1 MKMKILVFSH
11 EYPPVGGGGGR
22 VAQNLNRGLTKLG
35 YEIQVIST
43 HFGDLPTKS
52 DEDGILV
59 HRIHCYRREI
69 YKASFFSM
77 MLYVWRSFWKGL
89 SIIRQWKPDVLHAH
103 FAVPAGAPVWAISRL
118 TKIPYIITAHGG
130 DVPGAAP
137 EKTATWF
144 KFIMPFTH
152 PIWNQAVRIVAVSD
166 HFEQLA
172 RKYYP
177 VEMEVIPN
185 RFAFESIQVD
195 KLQPNQPP
203 VIIYAGRFSPEKNP
217 TMVVEALA
225 KLREFDWQAVM
236 LGDGTLMPDIQR
248 KIEKLKLK
256 SRIRLTG
263 WVSEQQVQEYFSK
276 SDILFM
282 PSLAEGLPLSA
293 LQGLAMGLAL
303 VLSRVGGCVNL
314 VKPGKNGFLVEPGD
328 LKGYIDALRELLSQP
343 NLIIKYRKASL
354 DHSRQFQPQAVI
366 TAYDDLFMKLLPEKY
381 KG

>member
-43 HFGDLPTKS
+43 HFGDLPVRS

-59 HRIHCYRREI
+59 HRIHCHRSEI

-77 MLYVWRSFWKGL
+77 MLFVWRGFWKGL

-103 FAVPAGAPVWAISRL
+103 FAVPAGAPTWALSRL

-137 EKTATWF
+137 EKTANWF

-185 RFAFESIQVD
+185 RFSVEGIQMD

-203 VIIYAGRFSPEKNP
+203 MIIYAGRFSPEKNP

-225 KLREFDWQAVM
+225 KLREYDWQAVM
-236 LGDGTLMPDIQR
+236 LGDGTLMPEIQK
-248 KIEKLKLK
+248 KIEQLKLK

-328 LKGYIDALRELLSQP
+328 LKGYVDALRELLSQP
-343 NLIIKYRKASL
+343 NLIMRYRKASL
-354 DHSRQFQPQAVI
+354 EHAQQFQPQSVI
-366 TAYDDLFMKLLPEKY
+366 TAYDDLFMKLHPE
-381 KG
+381 